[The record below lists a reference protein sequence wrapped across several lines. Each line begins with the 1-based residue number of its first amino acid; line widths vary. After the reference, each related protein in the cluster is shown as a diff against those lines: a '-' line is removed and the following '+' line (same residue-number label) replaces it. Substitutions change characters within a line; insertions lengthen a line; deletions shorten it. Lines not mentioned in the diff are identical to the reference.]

1 MLAGI
6 VLKRMI
12 AMNREIYT
20 QIYRRL
26 DKVTPLPV
34 DCGRSCGAACCE
46 DNETGTGMYLF
57 PGEEAMHLLPFP
69 GEETMFSLPE
79 EKKTHLF
86 SGEEGVLR
94 EESDWLRLT
103 PSEFMVE
110 GRPVQLATCGGSCP
124 RHLRPLSCRIFPLV
138 PYAKRGSRMRI
149 IMDPRARPL
158 CPLAR
163 VLQPRDLEPDFYKN
177 VRRCMQLLM
186 KFHATRAFIY
196 EQSELIDELCGPF
209 LDL

>member
-1 MLAGI
+1 
-6 VLKRMI
+6 
-12 AMNREIYT
+12 MNREIYT
-20 QIYRRL
+20 QIYWRL

-57 PGEEAMHLLPFP
+57 PGEEAM
-69 GEETMFSLPE
+69 FSLPE
-79 EKKTHLF
+79 EKKTQLL

-94 EESDWLRLT
+94 EESEWLHIT
-103 PSEFMVE
+103 PSEFVVE
-110 GRPVQLATCGGSCP
+110 GRPVLLATCGGSCP

-177 VRRCMQLLM
+177 VRRSMQLLM
-186 KFHATRAFIY
+186 KFHATREFIY
-196 EQSELIDELCGPF
+196 EQSELIDEQCGPF